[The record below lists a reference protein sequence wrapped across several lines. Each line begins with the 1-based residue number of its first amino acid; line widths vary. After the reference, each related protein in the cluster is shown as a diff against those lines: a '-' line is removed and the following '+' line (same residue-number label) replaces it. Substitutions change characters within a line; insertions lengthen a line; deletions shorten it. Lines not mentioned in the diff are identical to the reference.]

1 MRNGWDVLVSVYKI
15 IKEITFFQLDMYR
28 KERKRTYSRD
38 IIKEKSETKK
48 QKREKKINIE
58 KKKYKQRFCYSFL
71 FFLNDFFGTR
81 TSQ

>member
-71 FFLNDFFGTR
+71 LFLNDFFGTR